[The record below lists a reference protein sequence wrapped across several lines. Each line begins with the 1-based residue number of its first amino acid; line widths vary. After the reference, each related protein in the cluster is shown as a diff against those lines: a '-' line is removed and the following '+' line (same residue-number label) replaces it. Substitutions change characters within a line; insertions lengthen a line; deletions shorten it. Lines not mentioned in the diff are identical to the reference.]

1 MDNLPLDLDALQ
13 EFENFERVHVVLT
26 WDEQVRMF
34 HWCRNHAYDCLA
46 TAKQLRKINLHWQ
59 QQAQDALVYL
69 RVARDVFP
77 LKDKE
82 SISIEDILN
91 GKVPD
96 QE

>member
-1 MDNLPLDLDALQ
+1 MDNLPDLVDALKG
-13 EFENFERVHVVLT
+13 FENFERVHVVLT
-26 WDEQVRMF
+26 REEQVRMF
-34 HWCRNHAYDCLA
+34 HWCRNHAYDNLA
-46 TAKQLRKINLHWQ
+46 TAKQLRKLNLYWH

-91 GKVPD
+91 GRVPD